1 MIRNLALQLVSG
13 DVLPS
18 FPSLHVMSDAAR
30 FFSLALDEE
39 EFIAIAEVGDH
50 CLRI

>member
-1 MIRNLALQLVSG
+1 VIRNLALQLVSG

-39 EFIAIAEVGDH
+39 FIAIAEVGDH